1 VQESITPQTPKISSL
16 LVERAIGRD
25 RAAFGEIYR
34 LYRPAIVRYI
44 RHHVGSSLEAEDIAG
59 RVFLKAW
66 QAIDRYQDRG
76 RPFSSWLY
84 RLAHNQVVDH
94 HRTRHPSAPL
104 LDIGVFA
111 TPDTAFETVRRKHA
125 AEEIHAALQ
134 TLTAEQRQV
143 IWHKFSDGF
152 DNPTIARLMNKK
164 EGAVRALQMRGLM
177 ALRRELEQRWQA
189 EVA

>member
-1 VQESITPQTPKISSL
+1 LHESAPAEPIVLTSL
-16 LVERAIGRD
+16 LVDRAVRRD
-25 RAAFGEIYR
+25 RAAFGELYR
-34 LYRPAIVRYI
+34 RYRPAIVRYVYN
-44 RHHVGSSLEAEDIAG
+44 HVGNAIEAEDIAG

-94 HRTRHPSAPL
+94 HRTRHASAQL
-104 LDIGVFA
+104 LDLGAFA

-125 AEEIHAALQ
+125 AKEINQALQ
-134 TLTAEQRQV
+134 ALTADQRQV
-143 IWHKFSDGF
+143 IRHKFADGL

-164 EGAVRALQMRGLM
+164 EGAVRALQMRGLS

>member
-1 VQESITPQTPKISSL
+1 MLQKVASETPVVTSL
-16 LVERAIGRD
+16 LVERAVRRD
-25 RAAFGEIYR
+25 RAAFAELYST
-34 LYRPAIVRYI
+34 YRPAIVRYI
-44 RHHVGSSLEAEDIAG
+44 RHHVGGSHEAEDIAG
-59 RVFLKAW
+59 KVFLKAW

-104 LDIGVFA
+104 LDVGIFS
-111 TPDTAFETVRRKHA
+111 TPDTAFETVRAKHA
-125 AEEIHAALQ
+125 AEEINEAMQ
-134 TLTAEQRQV
+134 VLTADQRQV
-143 IWHKFSDGF
+143 IQHKFADGL
-152 DNPTIARLMNKK
+152 DNPTIARLMKKK
-164 EGAVRALQMRGLM
+164 EGAVRALQMRGLS

>member
-1 VQESITPQTPKISSL
+1 MQQKVARETPDVSPL
-16 LVERAIGRD
+16 LVRRAVRRD
-25 RAAFGEIYR
+25 RAAFAELYNIYR
-34 LYRPAIVRYI
+34 PGIVRYV
-44 RHHVGSSLEAEDIAG
+44 RNHVGSGLEAEDIAG

-94 HRTRHPSAPL
+94 HRTRHPTAPL
-104 LDIGVFA
+104 LDFGLFV

-125 AEEIHAALQ
+125 AEEISEAMQ
-134 TLTAEQRQV
+134 VLTADQRQV
-143 IWHKFSDGF
+143 IQHKFADGL
-152 DNPTIARLMNKK
+152 DNPTIARLMKKK
-164 EGAVRALQMRGLM
+164 EGAVRALQMRGLS

>member
-1 VQESITPQTPKISSL
+1 MQESIAGVTPKVSSL
-16 LVERAIGRD
+16 LVERAVRRD
-25 RAAFGEIYR
+25 SAAFGEIYR
-34 LYRPAIVRYI
+34 LYRPGIVRYI
-44 RHHVGSSLEAEDIAG
+44 RHHVGSSHEAEDIAG

-104 LDIGVFA
+104 LELGVFA

-125 AEEIHAALQ
+125 ARDINAALQ
-134 TLTAEQRQV
+134 RLTADQRQV
-143 IWHKFSDGF
+143 IRHKFSDGL
-152 DNPTIARLMNKK
+152 DNSTIARLMNKK
-164 EGAVRALQMRGLM
+164 EGAVRALQMRGLS
-177 ALRRELEQRWQA
+177 ALRRELEQRWES

>member
-1 VQESITPQTPKISSL
+1 VQESIIPQTPKISSL

>member
-1 VQESITPQTPKISSL
+1 
-16 LVERAIGRD
+16 
-25 RAAFGEIYR
+25 
-34 LYRPAIVRYI
+34 
-44 RHHVGSSLEAEDIAG
+44 
-59 RVFLKAW
+59 
-66 QAIDRYQDRG
+66 
-76 RPFSSWLY
+76 
-84 RLAHNQVVDH
+84 LAHNQVVDH

>member
-1 VQESITPQTPKISSL
+1 VPQTSAGETPKVSSL
-16 LVERAIGRD
+16 LVARAVRRD

-44 RHHVGSSLEAEDIAG
+44 RHHVGSSPEAEDLTG

-66 QAIDRYQDRG
+66 QAIDRYEDRG

-104 LDIGVFA
+104 LEFGAFA

-125 AEEIHAALQ
+125 AQEINAALQ

-143 IWHKFSDGF
+143 IRHKFSDGL

-164 EGAVRALQMRGLM
+164 EGAVRALQMRGLST
-177 ALRRELEQRWQA
+177 LRRELEQRWQA